1 MFFELSQKYIYFV
14 TIYMITLKNHQNLV
28 KIASKGAQLITWK
41 NSESDKE
48 ILWQQ
53 NDKYW
58 NRVAPILF
66 PIVGR
71 LKGDRFRYKD
81 DYYPMSQHGFAREAE
96 FDVIAS
102 AEDSATFSLKSN
114 VETRGVY
121 PFDFELIVNYSLS
134 GSILKVNHTVIN
146 TGLEIMPFSIGAHP
160 GFHLEG
166 DISEYKIE
174 IPGATSKKRFL
185 LDAGIFSG
193 KTEGVDFEQGG
204 FLPLSEK
211 YFELDA
217 IVFKNENIHLVRLWR
232 NNMPQLE
239 LEITGVE
246 APYWG
251 FWKKPNAPF
260 FCIEPWWGLADSAEF
275 DADLSV
281 KEGIN
286 SVMPNEK
293 RSFDYQIKLL

>member
-28 KIASKGAQLITWK
+28 IIAPKGAQLIIWK
-41 NSESDKE
+41 NLQSDKE

-71 LKGDRFRYKD
+71 LKKDRFRYKD
-81 DYYPMSQHGFAREAE
+81 AYYPMSQHGFAREAE
-96 FDVIAS
+96 FDVITTTENS
-102 AEDSATFSLKSN
+102 VTFSFKSN
-114 VETRGVY
+114 DETRRVY
-121 PFDFELIVNYSLS
+121 PFDFELVVNYSLS
-134 GSILKVNHTVIN
+134 GSILHVNHTVIN
-146 TGLEIMPFSIGAHP
+146 TGMDMMPFSIGAHP
-160 GFHLEG
+160 GFHVEG
-166 DISEYKIE
+166 GISEYKIE
-174 IPGATSKKRFL
+174 IPGATYKKRYL
-185 LDAGIFSG
+185 LDSGIFSG
-193 KTEGVDFEQGG
+193 KTERVDFDEGG
-204 FLPLSEK
+204 FLPLDEK
-211 YFELDA
+211 YFESDA
-217 IVFKNENIHLVRLWR
+217 IVFKNENIHMVRLWR
-232 NNMPQLE
+232 NNAPQLE
-239 LEITGVE
+239 LEITGIE

-275 DADLSV
+275 DADLSE

-286 SVMPNEK
+286 SLMPNEK
-293 RSFDYQIKLL
+293 RSFDYLIKLL